1 MNARVIPAIGI
12 NLARRCK
19 TVLLAQLYY
28 AVRGLLFCCGV
39 LFAFLAFFG
48 AEGVFESLPLELLVD
63 TCFRFCFP
71 RGLTSLLSF
80 KTTFFF
86 HCDDNMKTC
95 CHSVDERNVF
105 HSIRK

>member
-39 LFAFLAFFG
+39 LFAFLGFFG
-48 AEGVFESLPLELLVD
+48 AGGAFESLPLELFAE
-63 TCFRFCFP
+63 TCFRTCFS
-71 RGLTSLLSF
+71 RGLLSF
-80 KTTFFF
+80 DTTSFFSLMAF
-86 HCDDNMKTC
+86 LSATV
-95 CHSVDERNVF
+95 SG
-105 HSIRK
+105 